1 MQFLDGRD
9 PNTQR
14 KAAMTFLAFLRENA
28 RWLAGGFLLTLFSS
42 FGQTFF
48 ISLSA
53 GSIREEYGLSHGG
66 FGTLYM
72 VATLGSALTLPRLGQ
87 IVDRY
92 SVKHV
97 ALFIIPMLAV
107 AAVSMAFSTNI
118 LLLAFTIYLLRL
130 FGQGMLTHTSF
141 TAMGRWFS
149 AQRGRAVSVV
159 TLGHNAGEAIFPLIF
174 VAVAVAVG
182 WRNTWLMAAAALVL
196 VALPVIVSLIAVER
210 APRATDPVARISDA
224 RDWTRAE
231 ALRDPVF
238 YLLFLGVM
246 APSFIGTVIFFHQV
260 YLVELRGWSLEIF
273 AGTFTLMAVMT
284 ATFALIS
291 GQLIDRFSAVA
302 LLPAFLIPLGLACL
316 ILGFFEG
323 QWSAF
328 AFMALLGVSWG
339 FSSTLFGALWPEI
352 YGTRHLGSIRA
363 LAVAIMVF
371 ASAMGPGLTGL
382 LIDLGVSYP
391 GQIIAMGIYCF
402 AISLVML
409 QVSRRVRA
417 RAAQPLAV

>member
-1 MQFLDGRD
+1 
-9 PNTQR
+9 
-14 KAAMTFLAFLRENA
+14 MTFLAFLRENA

-284 ATFALIS
+284 ATFGLIS

>member
-1 MQFLDGRD
+1 
-9 PNTQR
+9 
-14 KAAMTFLAFLRENA
+14 MTFLAFLRDNA

-97 ALFIIPMLAV
+97 ALFIIPMLAL
-107 AAVSMAFSTNI
+107 AAVSMAFSTNVI
-118 LLLAFTIYLLRL
+118 LLAFTIYLLRL

-159 TLGHNAGEAIFPLIF
+159 TLGHNTGEAIFPLIF

-210 APRATDPVARISDA
+210 APRASDPIARVSDA

-260 YLVELRGWSLEIF
+260 YLVELRGWSLEVF

-302 LLPAFLIPLGLACL
+302 LLPAFLSPLGLACL
-316 ILGFFEG
+316 ILGFFDG

-382 LIDLGVSYP
+382 LIDRGVSYP

-417 RAAQPLAV
+417 RALEPVAA